1 MEEIWKTVVIDGE
14 EWDNY
19 EVSNMGRIRSL
30 NFKRTGKIKVLK
42 LKNNGKGYLQV
53 ALSNNGIM
61 KYYLIHRLVANTFI
75 PNPNNYTEVNHID
88 ENKSNNYVNNLE
100 WVSHKENMNH
110 GTRTERST
118 KTRSK
123 KKMSEV
129 KKTLYEQGFI
139 NPMYGKHHV
148 EETKKKISESRK
160 GNKNPRSRSI
170 ICIETK
176 QVFTTIQEAREWLG
190 KGDIVHH
197 LRGKLKSAGK
207 HPITGEK
214 LHWMYYE
221 DYLAQHSCQRVS

>member
-1 MEEIWKTVVIDGE
+1 MEVYGYVYMVR
-14 EWDNY
+14 N
-19 EVSNMGRIRSL
+19 
-30 NFKRTGKIKVLK
+30 KV
-42 LKNNGKGYLQV
+42 NGKLYFGITEDDFDTRYGGSIAKHTHNEHLKRSIKKYGIENFEINKEFDVAYNEDDLYDLEDMYICLYNTLDSRYGY
-53 ALSNNGIM
+53 
-61 KYYLIHRLVANTFI
+61 
-75 PNPNNYTEVNHID
+75 
-88 ENKSNNYVNNLE
+88 NKKRSG
-100 WVSHKENMNH
+100 SKHKSGGKMSE
-110 GTRTERST
+110 E
-118 KTRSK
+118 SK

-190 KGDIVHH
+190 KGDIAHH